1 VEADEGLTRVSSDK
15 KSVVE
20 CLPKKCEALIS
31 SPSAAKKKRRRR
43 RRRRR
48 NSLILNVLDSRVNG
62 LVRGFRMTLGGAA
75 AVYLD

>member
-43 RRRRR
+43 RRR